1 LSAPARRRPD
11 RFELG
16 LLVLMC
22 ALSLWVVGSDLVQA
36 SVHHLVWTRTDGY
49 YAADQLQYLAWI
61 RSASQHALVSDLYV
75 LRHTPADYAQPAIML
90 SALLVR
96 LGVAP
101 WLALMLWKPVAVVA
115 IFLAVRAL
123 ADHCFT
129 TTFDRRAALVLG
141 LLFAAVGDVSGSV
154 SAGSGSVGVFGDM
167 SSVWQSWGYPFGLI
181 GVALLTFGLLRY
193 ARARDTGSVSVAPGL
208 LGALAGTVHPWQG
221 EMMLLVL
228 GLAELIRAP
237 QTRVRVRAERAAC
250 AGRSGWVPG
259 LARDPAMRLAA
270 VTLTLVALPC
280 VYYFGLGHVDPVWR
294 MGQAHARHVFSSIE
308 ALSAAAPLLVF
319 ALLGYRGRPVDF
331 VELMLRVWLP
341 ATLLLW
347 LFALTALGATPQ
359 HAVNGLAIAMA
370 VLAVRGVHRAGLD
383 RLPRARLLAGLG
395 VALLTIPGT
404 VLTLAGTHDFIDPQ
418 RASANDIQPAESRA
432 LQALDADS
440 TPGGVLTGDYLGA
453 AVPGLTGRATFVG
466 NCLWSEPGCA
476 ARKQLTQ
483 ALFAGRLST
492 TAARTLVTR
501 SGARFLLG
509 DCRSRPAAVAS
520 QLVGLTV
527 SERRFGCATVW
538 QLSAAIADQPPRGPL
553 AAAPGPGS
561 S

>member
-1 LSAPARRRPD
+1 LSAPARRWPD

-16 LLVLMC
+16 LLVLML

-36 SVHHLVWTRTDGY
+36 SVHHLVWTHTDGY
-49 YAADQLQYLAWI
+49 YPADQLQYLAWI
-61 RSASQHALVSDLYV
+61 RSASQHGLVSDLFV

-123 ADHCFT
+123 AHHCFT

-181 GVALLTFGLLRY
+181 GVALLTFGLLGY
-193 ARARDTGSVSVAPGL
+193 ARARDTVSVSAAPGL
-208 LGALAGTVHPWQG
+208 LGALAGTLHPWQG

-228 GLAELIRAP
+228 GLAELVRAP
-237 QTRVRVRAERAAC
+237 QTLARVRATRA
-250 AGRSGWVPG
+250 GDRGWVRR
-259 LARDPAMRLAA
+259 LARDPGLRLTA
-270 VTLTLVALPC
+270 VTLALVALPC
-280 VYYFGLGHVDPVWR
+280 VYYFGLGHVDPVWQ
-294 MGQAHARHVFSSIE
+294 MGQAHARHVFSSVE
-308 ALSAAAPLLVF
+308 ALSAAAPLLGF

-359 HAVNGLAIAMA
+359 HAVNGLAIPMA
-370 VLAVRGVHRAGLD
+370 VLAVRGAHRAGLA

-395 VALLTIPGT
+395 VALLTVPGT

-418 RASANDIQPAESRA
+418 QASANYIQAAESHA

-440 TPGGVLTGDYLGA
+440 TAGGVLTGDYLGA

-466 NCLWSEPGCA
+466 NCLWSQPGCA
-476 ARKQLTQ
+476 ARKQLTE

-509 DCRSRPAAVAS
+509 DCRSRPATVAA

-538 QLSAAIADQPPRGPL
+538 QLSAAIADQPARGPL
-553 AAAPGPGS
+553 AAAPGLGS